1 MSKRKIENR
10 HIRNIQKHKGSYS
23 VSLPIDIV
31 RKFNNVMPHDMYA
44 EEGDNNIVCIPR
56 KDDNTRNWKSEY
68 HVMENDYNISY
79 EK

>member
-1 MSKRKIENR
+1 
-10 HIRNIQKHKGSYS
+10 
-23 VSLPIDIV
+23 
-31 RKFNNVMPHDMYA
+31 MYA

-56 KDDNTRNWKSEY
+56 KGDNTRNWKSEY